1 MRRGRSLPS
10 SLLLGLLIAGVAF
23 AQETAQGSPGRP
35 AKPAPQIAF
44 EASALVASG
53 LTPGDRV
60 VWFGVEHRIDAEYSG
75 EMAQRY
81 GTGTVA
87 ADGTARFDPGHAV
100 APRSFWVAVDLD
112 GGDFVV
118 AAPNGYRLAKPQKPS
133 RLGPGEGSKSDE
145 ILDERP
151 YLMGL
156 MVRPKE
162 GAWAFAG
169 GDGGPRDEDGKNDGH
184 LRFALDKL
192 DPLPGSPAAPARLQ
206 GDDLWFIVDPLT
218 MEISVHKGG
227 SAQ

>member
-1 MRRGRSLPS
+1 MRRDRSLS
-10 SLLLGLLIAGVAF
+10 STLVLGLLIAGIAF
-23 AQETAQGSPGRP
+23 AQGTAQGSPGKP
-35 AKPAPQIAF
+35 AKPALQVAF
-44 EASALVASG
+44 EDSALVASG
-53 LTPGDRV
+53 LTPGQPV

-87 ADGTARFDPGHAV
+87 ADGTARLDLGHAV

-118 AAPNGYRLAKPQKPS
+118 AAPNGYRLAKPRKPS
-133 RLGPGEGSKSDE
+133 RLGLGEGSKSDE

-162 GAWAFAG
+162 GAWVFAG

-192 DPLPGSPAAPARLQ
+192 DPLPGSPAAPAKLQ
-206 GDDLWFIVDPLT
+206 GNDLWFVVDPLT

-227 SAQ
+227 VAQ